1 MNKTFK
7 VARSLTRGTV
17 VTSEKASSYQ
27 GKAVKTVIAA
37 AVASLVAG
45 VAMAAP
51 TDGDIQIT
59 DSTLTVQGTDTPNTT
74 ETLKGI
80 TAWDANAAEYK
91 PVTKGTQLADDK
103 NYDLVNG
110 NIVVEPKADVAG
122 SFTVNTLTGTGGLT
136 IKATNQTAE
145 TNSEAVSSTLT
156 IKAGDLAAQDDDKAQ
171 TITVTFEGTN
181 AVTAGKNR
189 GVSTLKL
196 ADTVALGFVDK
207 NDSSKNDSV
216 ALVVKDNA
224 KALVDATTQLD
235 LNNVVL
241 QNAGILTFKS
251 LAINVNSTLDATT
264 DAGDLIFDGATTVA
278 KDFAVKGTNVYVGA
292 YDDKTNEAT
301 KELAG
306 DATTFFTGNV
316 TVNGGLEAAK
326 LTINKADTTVE
337 VKQNGVATVDTLNVV
352 KGSVTT
358 EAGTTAGVLNVT
370 SALNV
375 AKDGS
380 VTLGGKSTIAA
391 MTVEKVV
398 AADKVTSTGTTTIE
412 TLKIGTAADGT
423 QATANM
429 KVNGGTFS
437 ATNVTVGTG
446 YAADAFTV
454 EAAKSLTLDKV
465 DVAKSATFTLSA
477 ADKATLGS
485 VNAQGA
491 VSIGGKGTKV
501 NSLTVA
507 ENNTSVTITGA
518 DAKVT
523 LDTVSIGK
531 SATVAA
537 KNASVTL
544 GTLTTEG
551 ADTTLGKFTVSGGS
565 LTTAYSNVRELPIG

>member
-241 QNAGILTFKS
+241 QNAGILTCLLRS
-251 LAINVNSTLDATT
+251 MSTPPWMRRLTPATS
-264 DAGDLIFDGATTVA
+264 F
-278 KDFAVKGTNVYVGA
+278 
-292 YDDKTNEAT
+292 
-301 KELAG
+301 
-306 DATTFFTGNV
+306 
-316 TVNGGLEAAK
+316 
-326 LTINKADTTVE
+326 LTARRRLLRISRSRAPMCM
-337 VKQNGVATVDTLNVV
+337 
-352 KGSVTT
+352 
-358 EAGTTAGVLNVT
+358 
-370 SALNV
+370 SALMTTRPM
-375 AKDGS
+375 KPRRS
-380 VTLGGKSTIAA
+380 LLA
-391 MTVEKVV
+391 MPRL
-398 AADKVTSTGTTTIE
+398 S
-412 TLKIGTAADGT
+412 
-423 QATANM
+423 
-429 KVNGGTFS
+429 
-437 ATNVTVGTG
+437 
-446 YAADAFTV
+446 
-454 EAAKSLTLDKV
+454 SLV
-465 DVAKSATFTLSA
+465 MS
-477 ADKATLGS
+477 
-485 VNAQGA
+485 
-491 VSIGGKGTKV
+491 
-501 NSLTVA
+501 
-507 ENNTSVTITGA
+507 
-518 DAKVT
+518 
-523 LDTVSIGK
+523 
-531 SATVAA
+531 
-537 KNASVTL
+537 
-544 GTLTTEG
+544 
-551 ADTTLGKFTVSGGS
+551 
-565 LTTAYSNVRELPIG
+565 R